1 MGGYGSGWQGRKRAT
16 VEDSLVL
23 SVSAL
28 RRAGVLVPGER
39 MGGLWGWTYEGEA
52 RPHAIVGYDANPTEP
67 DDPWLRLRYCVNGER
82 VDCMVRLVSTR
93 PNYGGHRCW
102 FLCPLVRRRAA
113 KLYLPPGAK
122 LFASREAHGLT
133 YAFCQA
139 SGSPLIASIAADVG
153 ASVPRV
159 RKILRKQGYLG
170 ARPRIDGPPRSRSR
184 SSTAPKP
191 TVRPTCA
198 RSVSGREPT

>member
-1 MGGYGSGWQGRKRAT
+1 MGGGYGSGWQGPKRAT

-28 RRAGVLVPGER
+28 TQAGALVPGER
-39 MGGLWGWTYEGEA
+39 IGGTWGWTYEGED
-52 RPHAIVGYDANPTEP
+52 RPHAIVRYDANLTEP
-67 DDPWLRLRYCVNGER
+67 DDPWLRLRYDVNGGR
-82 VDCMVRLVSTR
+82 VECMVRLVSTR
-93 PNYGGHRCW
+93 PNYGGRRWW
-102 FLCPLVRRRAA
+102 FLCPLVGRRAA

-122 LFASREAHGLT
+122 LFGSREAYGLT

-159 RKILRKQGYLG
+159 RGAMRRLG
-170 ARPRIDGPPRSRSR
+170 FLGGRPRTGGPVTYGQVGR
-184 SSTAPKP
+184 A
-191 TVRPTCA
+191 
-198 RSVSGREPT
+198 SGR